1 MRSSGWPRA
10 PEASAD
16 CTATSSFQSLIPLIY
31 IYLWVHTYMCGT
43 CIWRLGVIPLPL
55 PQPAP
60 PSYGF
65 ETESLSEPQEDVLA
79 TVAGHQP
86 LATVL
91 CLVIG
96 VCSHAELLRGSWKLS
111 SGPHACTGSLSHG
124 ATSPAY
130 TH

>member
-1 MRSSGWPRA
+1 M
-10 PEASAD
+10 
-16 CTATSSFQSLIPLIY
+16 SFHSPCPNPHHRPMAL
-31 IYLWVHTYMCGT
+31 
-43 CIWRLGVIPLPL
+43 RLNHK
-55 PQPAP
+55 
-60 PSYGF
+60 
-65 ETESLSEPQEDVLA
+65 EDVLA
-79 TVAGHQP
+79 TVAGHQS

-124 ATSPAY
+124 TTSPAY